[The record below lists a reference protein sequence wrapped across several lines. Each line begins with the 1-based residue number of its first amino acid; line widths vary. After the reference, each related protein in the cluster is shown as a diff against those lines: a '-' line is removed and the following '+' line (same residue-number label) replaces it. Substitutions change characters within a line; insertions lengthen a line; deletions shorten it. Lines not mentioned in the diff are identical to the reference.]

1 MSTTTTPPKSAQE
14 AARRFHDRP
23 RKTNL
28 ERKREAA
35 AKRNAEA
42 AEATD
47 APSEAAIDICTGLLE
62 RRKEAIERMLRA
74 SEEIREIDTTLAVLG
89 AVA

>member
-1 MSTTTTPPKSAQE
+1 MNTTTTPPKTAQE

-23 RKTNL
+23 RKTIL
-28 ERKREAA
+28 ERKREA

-42 AEATD
+42 AD
-47 APSEAAIDICTGLLE
+47 APSEAAIDICTGLLA

-89 AVA
+89 TVA